1 MAVRGARIGSWWR
14 FDALCLLVPLGLFAL
29 NRYLAIPAAQGT
41 AWQPLLTAH
50 LNDLLAGCAFMGYTN
65 LLFDLVRPGRRLS
78 RLAAV
83 LPYMLCCGLFW
94 ELAAPL
100 LIKPS
105 VPDGWDV
112 VAYCLGALGYWLL
125 MRAAERRRPKTRDA

>member
-1 MAVRGARIGSWWR
+1 M
-14 FDALCLLVPLGLFAL
+14 PLGLFAL

-65 LLFDLVRPGRRLS
+65 LLFDLVRPGCRLS
-78 RLAAV
+78 RLTAV
-83 LPYMLCCGLFW
+83 LLYMLCCGLFW